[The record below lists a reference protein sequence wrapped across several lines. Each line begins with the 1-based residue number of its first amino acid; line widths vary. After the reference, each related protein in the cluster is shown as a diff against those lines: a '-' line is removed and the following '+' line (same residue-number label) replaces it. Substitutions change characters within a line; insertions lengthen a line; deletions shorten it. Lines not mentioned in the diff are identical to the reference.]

1 MASPRRRLH
10 DQVVWALWI
19 VLLVSIPVTTFP
31 LLSKTS
37 GSETPVAPLALIPLG
52 ALVLMWLVP
61 YLVRGGRL
69 PGAVNPLFAFAAVSV
84 LSAGAAAFLP
94 ILPYKGQVLP
104 ARELRALATLAIGLA
119 FYVTASVLPDSE
131 ERRRSSLR
139 AVYLG
144 AAVALAWASVQGW
157 VVLSQADHVP
167 LVITRIHHLFSVR
180 DPIVDRV
187 SGLAYEPSWLGNQL
201 MVLYIPLLAAG
212 PLTRQS
218 VFPLRRGWLSVEAAM
233 LVWALVIL
241 ALTKSRISQISFLA
255 LACLALIVLGWKAL
269 SSVQRR
275 RGLTRAAGWGARRVA
290 LTAFNSIL
298 LAALVAGLLLA
309 AGAAA
314 GRVDPRLW
322 ALASIDERVTEI
334 RHFYPNDTVFALGDR
349 LAFAERLVYWTS
361 AFRTFSLYPL
371 LGVGPGN
378 AGFFF
383 EQTLPEYGL
392 RLTEIQALLRDPSFG
407 FPNPKNL
414 WAKLLS
420 ETGILGFLLFGVW
433 FVSMGIGSAGLWRKG
448 QGFERYLGLA
458 GLITVLTQA
467 VEGFSLD
474 TFALPQLWLIFGLC
488 TAALWSPRSLAEP
501 SAAAEVRLRAAQV
514 PSKIGP
520 TTAPTTPSRDH
531 PTV

>member
-1 MASPRRRLH
+1 MASPRLRLH
-10 DQVVWALWI
+10 AQAAWALWI

-31 LLSKTS
+31 LLSQTS
-37 GSETPVAPLALIPLG
+37 GGETPVAPLALIPLG
-52 ALVLMWLVP
+52 ALVLLWIVP

-69 PGAVNPLFAFAAVSV
+69 PGVVNPLFAFAAVSV

-94 ILPYKGQVLP
+94 ILPFKGQVSG

-119 FYVTASVLPDSE
+119 FYVTASVLPDTE
-131 ERRRSSLR
+131 ERRRSSVR
-139 AVYLG
+139 AVYVG
-144 AAVALAWASVQGW
+144 AAIAFAWATVQGW

-212 PLTRQS
+212 ALSRQS
-218 VFPLRRGWLSVEAAM
+218 VFPFRRGWLSVETAM
-233 LVWALVIL
+233 LLWAVLIL
-241 ALTKSRISQISFLA
+241 ALTRSRISQISFLA
-255 LACLALIVLGWKAL
+255 LACLGLIVLGWKAL

-275 RGLTRAAGWGARRVA
+275 FGPTRVAGWGKRRVA
-290 LTAFNSIL
+290 LTAFNVIL
-298 LAALVAGLLLA
+298 LGALVAGLLLA

-322 ALASIDERVTEI
+322 ALASIDERLAET
-334 RHFYPNDTVFALGDR
+334 RHFYPNDIIFSLADR

-361 AFRTFSLYPL
+361 GFRTFSLYPV

-433 FVSMGIGSAGLWRKG
+433 LVSIGVGSVSLWRKG
-448 QGFERYLGLA
+448 RGFERYLGLA
-458 GLITVLTQA
+458 GLITVLTQV

-474 TFALPQLWLIFGLC
+474 TFALPQLWLVFGLC
-488 TAALWSPRSLAEP
+488 TAALGGPGTLAQE
-501 SAAAEVRLRAAQV
+501 AANAEVGARAASA
-514 PSKIGP
+514 PSKIESYLP
-520 TTAPTTPSRDH
+520 PATPSRDH

>member
-1 MASPRRRLH
+1 MASPRQRLH
-10 DQVVWALWI
+10 AQAAWVLWI
-19 VLLVSIPVTTFP
+19 ALLVSIPVTTFP
-31 LLSKTS
+31 LLSQIS
-37 GSETPVAPLALIPLG
+37 GGETPVAPLALIPLG
-52 ALVLMWLVP
+52 ALVLVWLLP

-94 ILPYKGQVLP
+94 ILPYKGQVPP

-119 FYVTASVLPDSE
+119 FYVTASVLPDTE
-131 ERRRSSLR
+131 ESRRGSLR
-139 AVYLG
+139 AIYLG
-144 AAVALAWASVQGW
+144 AAIAFAWATVQGW
-157 VVLSQADHVP
+157 VALSHADHVP

-187 SGLAYEPSWLGNQL
+187 TGLAYEPSWLGNQL

-212 PLTRQS
+212 ALTRRS
-218 VFPLRRGWLSVEAAM
+218 VFPSQRGWLSVEAAM
-233 LVWALVIL
+233 LFWALLIL
-241 ALTKSRISQISFLA
+241 ALTKSRISQISFLT
-255 LACLALIVLGWKAL
+255 LACFGLIVLGWKAL
-269 SSVQRR
+269 SLVQGKLGLIREAG
-275 RGLTRAAGWGARRVA
+275 RGPRRVA
-290 LTAFNSIL
+290 LTLVNVIL

-314 GRVDPRLW
+314 GRADPRLW
-322 ALASIDERVTEI
+322 ALASINEQLAEI
-334 RHFYPNDTVFALGDR
+334 RHFYPNDVVFALGDR

-383 EQTLPEYGL
+383 EQTLPEYGR
-392 RLTEIQALLRDPSFG
+392 RLTEIQDLLREPSFG

-414 WAKLLS
+414 WARLLS
-420 ETGILGFLLFGVW
+420 ETGLLGFVLFGAW
-433 FVSMGIGSAGLWRKG
+433 FVSMAVGAAGLWRNG
-448 QGFERYLGLA
+448 RSFERYLGLA
-458 GLITVLTQA
+458 GLITVLTQV

-474 TFALPQLWLIFGLC
+474 SFALPQLWLVFGLC
-488 TAALWSPRSLAEP
+488 TASLRGSPSHTQEAADAGERGLLA
-501 SAAAEVRLRAAQV
+501 AV
-514 PSKIGP
+514 PSTIKP
-520 TTAPTTPSRDH
+520 TAASLSLTRDH